1 MVLFKL
7 QAGNK
12 LTCASNEDPPC
23 DPTLLNNGKMVGG
36 LYAMGSIIV
45 KGANSA
51 LNVLNN
57 VAGNAGGIMLEG
69 ATTSLWVTDGAK
81 ITVSGNEVLSTFGGA
96 GIALFNK
103 AMIVIDSVSSSNEN
117 EIMARFENNTAL
129 AGAGGGLSIPTASAV
144 TLTSKHLFSGNKA
157 KDGAAIT
164 FQNLNGDIGG
174 GNCVRLRAVLEN
186 FGRNK
191 NFFVLCF
198 LASRPFFILFHL
210 FDKDFLFL
218 LPLD

>member
-1 MVLFKL
+1 
-7 QAGNK
+7 
-12 LTCASNEDPPC
+12 
-23 DPTLLNNGKMVGG
+23 
-36 LYAMGSIIV
+36 
-45 KGANSA
+45 
-51 LNVLNN
+51 
-57 VAGNAGGIMLEG
+57 
-69 ATTSLWVTDGAK
+69 
-81 ITVSGNEVLSTFGGA
+81 
-96 GIALFNK
+96 
-103 AMIVIDSVSSSNEN
+103 MIVIDSVSSSNEN

-198 LASRPFFILFHL
+198 LASPPFFFLFHL

-218 LPLD
+218 LSLY

>member
-1 MVLFKL
+1 M
-7 QAGNK
+7 
-12 LTCASNEDPPC
+12 
-23 DPTLLNNGKMVGG
+23 GG
-36 LYAMGSIIV
+36 LYAKGSIIV

-57 VAGNAGGIMLEG
+57 VAGNAGGILLEG

-103 AMIVIDSVSSSNEN
+103 ANLVIDSVSSSDEN

-164 FQNLNGDIGG
+164 FQNLMGDIGG

-186 FGRNK
+186 FGNISK
-191 NFFVLCF
+191 NFRLMYLSF
-198 LASRPFFILFHL
+198 SSFF
-210 FDKDFLFL
+210 FLFFSL
-218 LPLD
+218 LFFFSTPSFI

>member
-1 MVLFKL
+1 M
-7 QAGNK
+7 
-12 LTCASNEDPPC
+12 
-23 DPTLLNNGKMVGG
+23 LNNAKIVGG
-36 LYAMGSIIV
+36 LYAKGSIIV

-57 VAGNAGGIMLEG
+57 VAGNAGGILLEG

-103 AMIVIDSVSSSNEN
+103 ANLVIDSVSSSDEN

-164 FQNLNGDIGG
+164 FQNLMGDIGG

-186 FGRNK
+186 FGNISK
-191 NFFVLCF
+191 NFRLMYLSF
-198 LASRPFFILFHL
+198 SSFF
-210 FDKDFLFL
+210 FLFFSL
-218 LPLD
+218 LFFFSTPSFI